1 MHQQYHLTKSM
12 LPTVQP
18 FWQGRS
24 VFHSLILVYEV
35 SFPTNQPKHP
45 LHCPS
50 PYSQQSFSHMPLSK
64 PMDLWCFHL
73 FAILGFGGLL
83 LTKPPQKPTG
93 FKEGALTW
101 WPWFR
106 SSAFGTC
113 VYWHPGL
120 PRPVLLFGFFWLLC
134 LFGIRVLRFRSSIL
148 VLLALLVSYTERSKK
163 TLLVLTCTYHLGNP
177 RCFFET
183 RHLLFEK

>member
-50 PYSQQSFSHMPLSK
+50 PYSQQSFSHMPLSE

-73 FAILGFGGLL
+73 FAILSFGGLL
-83 LTKPPQKPTG
+83 LTKPPQNQRDSTRVLWLG
-93 FKEGALTW
+93 DLGENST
-101 WPWFR
+101 FR

-163 TLLVLTCTYHLGNP
+163 TLLVLTYMYLPPWQSKVFLWN
-177 RCFFET
+177 
-183 RHLLFEK
+183 

>member
-50 PYSQQSFSHMPLSK
+50 PYSQQSFSHMPLSE

-73 FAILGFGGLL
+73 FAILSFGGLL
-83 LTKPPQKPTG
+83 LTKPPKTNGIQRGCFDLVTLVKIPRFDPQRLGLVSTG
-93 FKEGALTW
+93 TLDSRD
-101 WPWFR
+101 R
-106 SSAFGTC
+106 SFFSGFSGFSAFSGSASC
-113 VYWHPGL
+113 ASGAASLSFL
-120 PRPVLLFGFFWLLC
+120 PCW
-134 LFGIRVLRFRSSIL
+134 
-148 VLLALLVSYTERSKK
+148 
-163 TLLVLTCTYHLGNP
+163 
-177 RCFFET
+177 
-183 RHLLFEK
+183 